1 IMNVYDRV
9 VPNRAIET
17 LWVMA
22 IGVAIIFIFDFI
34 LRALRG
40 YFVDAASKKA
50 DIILSANIFEKIM
63 GIRMES
69 RPASV
74 GELASHVQEFESLRD
89 FITSASIITLV
100 DLPFLFIFIA
110 VIWLLGGDLAYIPLA
125 VIPIAIIGPLI
136 IQVPMNNII
145 NKLFKYSTKRS
156 GILFESINNLET
168 LKTLN
173 AEGQVQREW
182 EANNEEI
189 SKLKMKSKMYSSIM
203 MFFTDYLI
211 KMTTIAVIVYGVYK
225 IAENELSM
233 GALIACTILTGRAMA
248 PVTQV
253 TSLILRY
260 KQAMKS
266 MQSINHLMS
275 LPVEREHEANFL
287 HRNQL
292 LGNIEFKNV
301 SFTYPDQEMHAL
313 KNVSFRIKAG
323 EHVGIIGRI
332 GAGKSTIE
340 KLILGLYKAQ
350 EGVVTIDEGIN
361 VQQIDPTLLRRE
373 IGYVPQDVTLFSGS
387 LKDNI
392 VMGSRY
398 ADDDAAIRAADL
410 AGVTVFANR
419 HPAGFDLQV
428 GEKGG
433 FLSGGQRQSV
443 VLARALLLNPDIY
456 IMDEPTNS
464 MDNSTEESF
473 KRRFAEI
480 LENKTLIL
488 ITQKG
493 SLLSLVDR
501 LIVME
506 NQTVVADGP
515 KEQVMEAL
523 KKGRIRV

>member
-1 IMNVYDRV
+1 
-9 VPNRAIET
+9 
-17 LWVMA
+17 
-22 IGVAIIFIFDFI
+22 
-34 LRALRG
+34 
-40 YFVDAASKKA
+40 
-50 DIILSANIFEKIM
+50 
-63 GIRMES
+63 
-69 RPASV
+69 
-74 GELASHVQEFESLRD
+74 
-89 FITSASIITLV
+89 
-100 DLPFLFIFIA
+100 
-110 VIWLLGGDLAYIPLA
+110 
-125 VIPIAIIGPLI
+125 
-136 IQVPMNNII
+136 
-145 NKLFKYSTKRS
+145 
-156 GILFESINNLET
+156 
-168 LKTLN
+168 
-173 AEGQVQREW
+173 
-182 EANNEEI
+182 
-189 SKLKMKSKMYSSIM
+189 
-203 MFFTDYLI
+203 
-211 KMTTIAVIVYGVYK
+211 
-225 IAENELSM
+225 M

-292 LGNIEFKNV
+292 LGNIEFKDV
-301 SFTYPDQEMHAL
+301 SFTYPDQEMQAL

-350 EGVVTIDEGIN
+350 EGMVTIDEGIN
-361 VQQIDPTLLRRE
+361 VQQIDPTVLRRE

-433 FLSGGQRQSV
+433 LLSGGQRQSV
-443 VLARALLLNPDIY
+443 VLARALLLDPDIY

-515 KEQVMEAL
+515 KEQVIEAL